1 MRIHRVSTSAIPS
14 ALTALLTCL
23 LTASP
28 AFAQKPAP
36 TTPTP
41 TDVVELPALTV
52 TDTRELPEPEK
63 WNYTKIPNFEVISSA
78 GDRTTKRL
86 VRDFDIFTM
95 AVGIAW
101 PIKTRPMPPSALIL
115 CNNVRQFEGFLP
127 PKQSDA
133 KENRMSATLN
143 DRERAF
149 IVLNL
154 GTNSI
159 NIDPALADVDMSTTG
174 SVSFDVDH
182 YKQLYREYVRYL
194 FSQAETRHAPWYEEG
209 VCQILMSME
218 VTKRLVVLGQLD
230 GISQNTGSTTP
241 GIPAAT
247 EGEESEGSEEATM
260 TDARVEDVDFNI
272 ALNRR
277 ALLPFDAFFGVAR
290 DSATALNTV
299 GNTTWAKQC
308 YAFVHMCL
316 FGRRGIYKEAFNKF
330 AERAAKEPA
339 TEAMFQECFGKPYKK
354 FLIEL
359 RGYIQA
365 ADYKYDEFKITG
377 TQTLDSPLPELR
389 AATEGEAARIKG
401 DAYRA
406 AGKAGEARNTLAAAY
421 VRGER
426 DPVFLATLGQ
436 AEMAF
441 GNADRARKFLEAS
454 ASKTDRP
461 SVLIDLAKLRLDDAV
476 ANPGGADKKISD
488 AQLASV
494 LNPLIAT
501 RSRPPVS
508 PYVYELIASAWLVA
522 ELKPKPE
529 EHLIVLTE
537 GLKTYPRHAGLF
549 YKAALLYAHIGNA
562 NIARALVAQGLR
574 ISTDDAD
581 RARFNELK
589 AKLPPPAPTAAPS
602 TKTGSQ

>member
-1 MRIHRVSTSAIPS
+1 MRIYRVSASAIHS
-14 ALTALLTCL
+14 ALIALSCCFVSALPL
-23 LTASP
+23 S
-28 AFAQKPAP
+28 AQKPA
-36 TTPTP
+36 TSTPVP
-41 TDVVELPALTV
+41 SDVVELPALTV

-63 WNYTKIPNFEVISSA
+63 WSYTKIPNFEVISSA
-78 GDRTTKRL
+78 GERTTKRL
-86 VRDFDIFTM
+86 ARDFDIFTM

-127 PKQSDA
+127 PKESTA

-159 NIDPALADVDMSTTG
+159 TLDPALADVDMSTTS

-194 FSQAETRHAPWYEEG
+194 FSQAETPPAPWFEEG

-218 VTKRLVVLGQLD
+218 VYKRLVIIGQVD
-230 GISQNTGSTTP
+230 SVFSQEVNPADQVGPVDESDTAPETT
-241 GIPAAT
+241 
-247 EGEESEGSEEATM
+247 TM
-260 TDARVEDVDFNI
+260 GDARVADVDFNI
-272 ALNRR
+272 ALRRR
-277 ALLPFDAFFGVAR
+277 ALLSFEDFFGVAR
-290 DSATALNTV
+290 DSAIALNTV
-299 GNTTWAKQC
+299 GNSTWAKQC
-308 YAFVHMCL
+308 YAFVHMCR
-316 FGRRGIYKEAFNKF
+316 FGRRGIYKEAFAKF
-330 AERAAKEPA
+330 SERTAKEPA

-365 ADYKYDEFKITG
+365 ADYKYDEFNITG
-377 TQTLDSPLPELR
+377 AQTLDTPLPELR

-406 AGKAGEARNTLAAAY
+406 AGKAAEARNTLAAAY

-441 GNADRARKFLEAS
+441 GNAERARKFLEAS
-454 ASKTDRP
+454 AGKSDRP
-461 SVLIDLAKLRLDDAV
+461 SVYIDLAKLRLDDAI
-476 ANPGGADKKISD
+476 ANPAGADKKISD
-488 AQLASV
+488 GQLVSV
-494 LNPLIAT
+494 LNPLLVT

-508 PYVYELIASAWLVA
+508 PRVYELIAAAWLVA
-522 ELKPKPE
+522 EKKPKPE
-529 EHLIVLTE
+529 ENLIVLTE
-537 GLKTYPRHAGLF
+537 GLKTYPRHPGLF
-549 YKAALLYAHIGNA
+549 YNAAALYAHIGNVPV
-562 NIARALVAQGLR
+562 ARALIAQGLKV
-574 ISTDDAD
+574 STEPSDL
-581 RARFNELK
+581 ARFNELK
-589 AKLPPPAPTAAPS
+589 AKLPAAAPTAAPAAATS
-602 TKTGSQ
+602 GS